1 MVFRG
6 IARVRYSMDIHPAAE
21 IEPGIFIDHGMGV
34 VIGETASIG
43 SGTLIYHGVTL
54 GSAHLIKG
62 KRHPTIGRNV
72 LIGANATILG
82 PIKICD
88 GAKIGANAVVLR
100 DVPCACTVVGNPAKI
115 VKIGEIKRRDDA
127 V

>member
-1 MVFRG
+1 MIFRG
-6 IARVRYSMDIHPAAE
+6 IARVRYAMDIHPAAK
-21 IEPGIFIDHGMGV
+21 IEAGIFIDHGIGV

-54 GSAHLIKG
+54 GSANVMKG

-88 GAKIGANAVVLR
+88 GVKVGANAVVLH
-100 DVPCACTVVGNPAKI
+100 DVPCACTIVGNPAKI
-115 VKIGEIKRRDDA
+115 VKVNGMRRDDA

>member
-1 MVFRG
+1 MILRG
-6 IARVRYSMDIHPAAE
+6 MARVRYSMDIHPAAE
-21 IEPGIFIDHGMGV
+21 IEPGIFIDHGIGV

-43 SGTLIYHGVTL
+43 TGTLIYHGVTL
-54 GSAHLIKG
+54 GVAHLMSG

-82 PIKICD
+82 PIKVGD
-88 GAKIGANAVVLR
+88 GAKVGANAVVLN
-100 DVPCACTVVGNPAKI
+100 DVPCACTVAGNPAKI
-115 VKIGEIKRRDDA
+115 VKVGNIKRRDDA